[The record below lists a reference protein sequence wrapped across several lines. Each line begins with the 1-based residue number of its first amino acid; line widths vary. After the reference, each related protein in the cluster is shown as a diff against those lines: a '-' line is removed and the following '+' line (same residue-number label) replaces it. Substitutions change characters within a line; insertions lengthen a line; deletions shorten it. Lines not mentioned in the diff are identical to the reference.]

1 MAWPAQLSFFGE
13 VPAMMSVFVPPPYA
27 VMQVTKQ
34 GSALHEDA
42 SLKLL
47 REFRNEVERWQWR
60 GVAFSNDDEHIVGAS
75 NAQNEHIM
83 YVWNAVVG
91 NLERILEGTVVC
103 HVAFLSWHHSCAVQ
117 LSVSCLQLA
126 GAHGV

>member
-1 MAWPAQLSFFGE
+1 MLR
-13 VPAMMSVFVPPPYA
+13 VPLCIAT
-27 VMQVTKQ
+27 QVTKQ

-60 GVAFSNDDEHIVGAS
+60 GVAFSNDDEHIVAAS

-91 NLERILEGTVVC
+91 NLERILEGTVVRMPC
-103 HVAFLSWHHSCAVQ
+103 CVPELASRMCGEAERQ
-117 LSVSCLQLA
+117 LDVSCR
-126 GAHGV
+126 V